1 MREFENVRETV
12 VVGDLRRSKSGN
24 GNKIRETNII
34 MLLINLIVSKTIR
47 RIKLQDRYLYNI
59 CITQEVIRSC
69 ELTKYCIL
77 TYN

>member
-12 VVGDLRRSKSGN
+12 VVGDLRMSKSGN
-24 GNKIRETNII
+24 ENKIRETNII

-59 CITQEVIRSC
+59 CNNKR
-69 ELTKYCIL
+69 L
-77 TYN
+77 